1 MNDKE
6 KIDNITKKINVVYTQ
21 IKKNEIKPETD
32 YLFNGINKSN
42 IDKTL
47 ERIDTMNKI
56 IHL

>member
-1 MNDKE
+1 MRWK
-6 KIDNITKKINVVYTQ
+6 
-21 IKKNEIKPETD
+21 IKPETD

-56 IHL
+56 IGFYAKGNLLILQYISRSRY